1 MLTSRPSQLP
11 MSLLGQQYTW
21 ARGQAFMPGGLRDPG
36 TPHEPGARGKG
47 QGWGEKQAFAEL
59 DSTLAFHQLAKKSLE
74 TS

>member
-1 MLTSRPSQLP
+1 
-11 MSLLGQQYTW
+11 
-21 ARGQAFMPGGLRDPG
+21 MPGGLRDPG